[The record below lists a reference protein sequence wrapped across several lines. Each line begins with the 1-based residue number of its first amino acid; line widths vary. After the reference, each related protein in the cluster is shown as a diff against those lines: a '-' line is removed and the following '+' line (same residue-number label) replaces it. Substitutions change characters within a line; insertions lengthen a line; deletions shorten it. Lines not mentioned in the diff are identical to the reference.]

1 MYILEN
7 KDLKITMNEKGAEL
21 TSIMHDGKEY
31 LWNAD
36 PKYWGRCAPVLFPF
50 VGSVNGGT
58 YLYEGKEYKMGQHG
72 FARDNMFTM
81 CEQTENEVWFCLKDT
96 EDTYVN
102 YPFHFAL
109 YIGYVLEGKKLSVK
123 WKVENTDTKEL
134 LFSIG
139 GHPAFM
145 CPIDGCGKQTDYSLL
160 LKKHGQAVQEVT
172 VGVLADGLLSEETFT
187 LQTVDG
193 LRKIDETM
201 FDRDALIIE
210 KQQLDEVSLVDSDG
224 TPYVTVK
231 FDTPLMGIWSPAK
244 KQAPFVCIEPW
255 YGRCDRRRFDGEL
268 GEREYG
274 NRLEVGAC
282 FQGGF
287 DIIIDN

>member
-145 CPIDGCGKQTDYSLL
+145 CPIDGCGKQTDYALL

-210 KQQLDEVSLVDSDG
+210 KQQLDAVSLVDSDG